1 MEPQQKQPV
10 LTLLDDRPVT
20 LYLLYLQRR
29 LVLLGRGMKDK
40 KQRKKKNSLI
50 MFCHPFFESF
60 LYVLANVSVFYM
72 KTQ

>member
-1 MEPQQKQPV
+1 MEPQKKQPV

-40 KQRKKKNSLI
+40 KTKKEEE
-50 MFCHPFFESF
+50 FFN
-60 LYVLANVSVFYM
+60 YVLSSIF
-72 KTQ
+72 